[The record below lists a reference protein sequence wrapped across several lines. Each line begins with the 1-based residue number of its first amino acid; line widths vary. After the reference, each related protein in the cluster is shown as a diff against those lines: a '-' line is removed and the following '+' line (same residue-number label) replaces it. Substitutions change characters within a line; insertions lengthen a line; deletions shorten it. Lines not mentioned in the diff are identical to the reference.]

1 MVRMDVLE
9 LSQDTMRVLERVQSG
24 EDVLITVEGRPVARL
39 SPVMEKPL
47 WIARDELL
55 SWLRTGAA
63 DPGLRRDL
71 DELVPEMVDD
81 RDIR

>member
-1 MVRMDVLE
+1 MISMDVLE

-24 EDVLITVEGRPVARL
+24 EDVVITVEGRPVARL
-39 SPVMEKPL
+39 SSVVEKPR

-71 DELVPEMVDD
+71 DELVPETLDG